1 MKREKIFRYC
11 VWGLVL
17 AGCFIFL
24 QSANRFN
31 FLYSGQK
38 HLNSLWSIPYA
49 GALSVALLVTLVVIL
64 ADFLFRKLIHGA
76 KGRIALTS
84 SLAVIALA
92 IVFFSYKSSLGKKDL
107 YKELDWYMYKDRPD
121 DIIRVLS
128 KTREN
133 SYVYQNFLNW
143 ALARKGTL
151 GDEMFKYP
159 QTDPYSL
166 LLEWREI
173 AYTSLLLS
181 NIYYE
186 IGHISL
192 AQRMAFEANVIFDN
206 SNPRMLQRLIQT
218 NLIFGQYDVAEKYI
232 TRLEKSYSYRKW
244 ANDQRKFLRNREMI
258 LQDPELGPKA
268 RCVPLENNLSLS
280 KNDLGWD
287 LEEILRANPYHSTTR
302 EYAGAHYLLAKNL
315 QAFKEFIDEFMDGQP
330 LPKSYKEAI
339 LILSEKEPALVE
351 KWKIDQKTID
361 RYSDFKEFYTKNS
374 RRSDLRQK
382 LRSKFGDT
390 YWLYYLYNQSK

>member
-24 QSANRFN
+24 QSVNRFN

-38 HLNSLWSIPYA
+38 HLTSLWSIPFA
-49 GALSVALLVTLVVIL
+49 GALSVAVLVTLSGIL
-64 ADFLFRKLIHGA
+64 ADFFLRKLIRGS
-76 KGRIALTS
+76 KGRISLTS
-84 SLAVIALA
+84 GLAVIALA
-92 IVFFSYKSSLGKKDL
+92 TVFFSYKSSLGKKDL
-107 YKELDWYMYKDRPD
+107 YKELDWYMYQDRPD

-128 KTREN
+128 KTSDN
-133 SYVYQNFLNW
+133 NYVYQNFLNW
-143 ALARKGTL
+143 ALARKGIL
-151 GDEMFKYP
+151 GDEMFKYS

-166 LLEWREI
+166 ILEWREI
-173 AYTSLLLS
+173 AYTSVMMS

-186 IGHISL
+186 MGHIAL

-206 SNPRMLQRLIQT
+206 SNPRMLQRLVQT

-232 TRLEKSYSYRKW
+232 ARLEKSCFFRKW
-244 ANDQRKFLRNREMI
+244 ATDQRKFLRNREMI

-268 RCVPLENNLSLS
+268 RCVPKDNNLAFSH
-280 KNDLGWD
+280 NDLGWD
-287 LEEILRANPYHSTTR
+287 LEEILRANPYHTATR
-302 EYAGAHYLLAKNL
+302 EYAGAHFLLAKNL
-315 QAFKEFIDEFMDGQP
+315 QSFKDFLDEFMIGQP
-330 LPKSYKEAI
+330 LSKSFKEAV
-339 LILSEKEPALVE
+339 LILSEKEPELIG
-351 KWKIDQKTID
+351 KWNIDQETLK

-374 RRSDLRQK
+374 RRSDLRQR

-390 YWLYYLYNQSK
+390 YWLYYLYNQNK